1 MAETDVQEVSQKITV
16 QVKTPKEKQSV
27 EIEQNAD
34 IKKFKEAIS
43 SKFGNAPVESLC
55 LIFAG
60 KIMKDHE
67 TLATHNI
74 KDGMTVHLVIK
85 QSAAANNRGSGSASA
100 AESSSSTNS
109 SSTTVANDSSS
120 NAASNADGG
129 NNASTPQTG
138 PNIGASPFGLGGL
151 GGLAGLGTLGM
162 GSANFMETQQRV
174 QRELMSNPDMLRQVL
189 DNPLT
194 QSLMSNPDIMRQ
206 MLESNPQMQ
215 EVMDRNPE
223 LRQMLNNPEVLR
235 QMMDI
240 VRNPARLQEMTRTM
254 DRQMQNLESL
264 PGGRNV
270 LERMYRDIQEP
281 VLNAMGGPNPFQD
294 LRGNSGASDPTPTP
308 STETNVPAPNPWAA
322 GGGANSTAGSGSNTS
337 TTGTTGGGIPGLLGQ
352 GSTGQLAGMLGQAGG
367 GGGLMNSPGMQ
378 SLMQQMAD
386 NPTLMSQ
393 MMSAPYMQSIFS
405 SLQSNPDQAANLM
418 QGAFAGNPQL
428 QQQMSAMMPNLLQQM
443 QNPTVQQLMAN
454 PEALQAIMQIQQGME
469 RLRMAAPDVFNSMG
483 LPSLPPMGSL
493 AGSAAAAGS
502 GSTPAANST
511 SPAASTTEGG
521 TSGTADTT
529 ASTDTST
536 NNTSTTSPA
545 GSANNQQQQYEVF
558 SQLMSQMLGQMR
570 SGDASQPPEERFASQ
585 LDQLAS
591 MGFGDRQANIQ
602 ALIAT
607 FGDVNAAVER
617 LLQSRQPNS
626 LS

>member
-1 MAETDVQEVSQKITV
+1 MMITIHI
-16 QVKTPKEKQSV
+16 KTPKEKKS
-27 EIEQNAD
+27 IEVDGDAD
-34 IKKFKEAIS
+34 IKKVKEAIS
-43 SKFGNAPVESLC
+43 EKFGNAPLESLC

-60 KIMKDHE
+60 KIIKDHE
-67 TLATHNI
+67 TLQTHNI

-85 QSAAANNRGSGSASA
+85 QSANAARNND
-100 AESSSSTNS
+100 SSSSTSSAAN
-109 SSTTVANDSSS
+109 SSTTANTTDTSSS
-120 NAASNADGG
+120 QNTTTTTTSSNPA
-129 NNASTPQTG
+129 
-138 PNIGASPFGLGGL
+138 NIAASPFGLGGL
-151 GGLAGLGTLGM
+151 GGVAGLGNLGM
-162 GSANFMETQQRV
+162 GSANFMEMQQRV
-174 QRELMSNPDMLRQVL
+174 QRELTSNPDMLRQVL

-194 QSLMSNPDIMRQ
+194 QSLMSNPDLIRQ

-215 EVMDRNPE
+215 EVMERNPE
-223 LRQMLNNPEVLR
+223 IRQMLNNPEVLR

-240 VRNPARLQEMTRTM
+240 ARNPSRLQEMTRTM

-294 LRGNSGASDPTPTP
+294 LRGSDAPAAPP
-308 STETNVPAPNPWAA
+308 DTETSAPAPNPWSPTSNNA
-322 GGGANSTAGSGSNTS
+322 SGTTPTS
-337 TTGTTGGGIPGLLGQ
+337 TPAGGGIPGLLGQ
-352 GSTGQLAGMLGQAGG
+352 GNLGGLAGILGSGETG
-367 GGGLMNSPGMQ
+367 SGNVMNSPGMQ
-378 SLMQQMAD
+378 SLMQQMAE

-405 SLQSNPDQAANLM
+405 SLQNNPDQAATLM

-443 QNPTVQQLMAN
+443 QNPSVQQLMSN
-454 PEALQAIMQIQQGME
+454 PEALQAIMQIQQGMD
-469 RLRMAAPDVFNSMG
+469 RLRMAAPEVYNSMG
-483 LPSLPPMGSL
+483 LPTLPPMAGV
-493 AGSAAAAGS
+493 GSAG
-502 GSTPAANST
+502 
-511 SPAASTTEGG
+511 ASTTTPTSPTNPAPTTTGSTGG
-521 TSGTADTT
+521 DTT
-529 ASTDTST
+529 TG
-536 NNTSTTSPA
+536 TTT
-545 GSANNQQQQYEVF
+545 NQQHQAF
-558 SQLMSQMLGQMR
+558 SQLMTSMIGQMR
-570 SGDASQPPEERFASQ
+570 AGDVNQAPEQRFASQ

-591 MGFGDRQANIQ
+591 MGFVDRQANIQ